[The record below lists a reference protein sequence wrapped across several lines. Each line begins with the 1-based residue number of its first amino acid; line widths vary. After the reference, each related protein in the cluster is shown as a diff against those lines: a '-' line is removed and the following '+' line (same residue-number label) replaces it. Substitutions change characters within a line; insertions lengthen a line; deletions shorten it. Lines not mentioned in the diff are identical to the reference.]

1 MKKSERTEK
10 INVRIIKKPSK
21 KRTEFQKIEP
31 KKENKK
37 NHYSKE
43 AKKNKTKITLIITA
57 IMIVIFFTWLSLL
70 DKSFSRIDNEEPSF
84 LQRIITDLKDEFSAI
99 TNSFEKAKSTLSNE
113 SDLSEETELEK
124 DIFPETK

>member
-43 AKKNKTKITLIITA
+43 AKKNKTKITLIILYPW
-57 IMIVIFFTWLSLL
+57 I
-70 DKSFSRIDNEEPSF
+70 KKRIR
-84 LQRIITDLKDEFSAI
+84 QIGH
-99 TNSFEKAKSTLSNE
+99 
-113 SDLSEETELEK
+113 
-124 DIFPETK
+124 